1 MLYCSF
7 SWRICILLIAFLLSP
22 VYSHVRR
29 EGAGPNDPGLSR
41 YESRPDLAAPI
52 WDVKTYHPELVSP
65 GYWFVAPYKA
75 LDQDQADRSWVGP
88 HIYDGRTGE
97 LVWSG
102 ALSFTFS
109 KGNVEDFR
117 ISNVRGEYLMTL
129 MSQNR
134 GEGIILDSNYEIKDV
149 LVVDKPINTH
159 ELNFVEN
166 GTRAL
171 IVTSHNKMKA
181 TKEMSKAIGYDGECS
196 CAFDGIM
203 EYDTSTWKPVFDW
216 RSFGKIGLDEST
228 LTGAPVEKRCDGNWD
243 FM

>member
-1 MLYCSF
+1 MLYSAF
-7 SWRICILLIAFLLSP
+7 SWRTFIVPIVLLLSP
-22 VYSHVRR
+22 VYCHQRR
-29 EGAGPNDPGLSR
+29 ENAGPDDPGLSR
-41 YESRPDLAAPI
+41 YVSRPDLAAPI
-52 WDVKTYHPELVSP
+52 WDVKVYHKDLVSP

-75 LDQDQADRSWVGP
+75 LTEDDADRSWVGP

-102 ALSFTFS
+102 SLSFTFS

-117 ISNVRGEYLMTL
+117 ISNVNGRYLMTL

-134 GEGIILDSNYEIKDV
+134 GEGIILDSSYEIVDV
-149 LVVDKPINTH
+149 LEVDKPINTH

-171 IVTSHNKMKA
+171 IVTSHNKVKA
-181 TKEMSKAIGYDGECS
+181 TKEMSKAIGYDGECI
-196 CAFDGIM
+196 CAFDGIV
-203 EYDTSTWKPVFDW
+203 EYDTSSWKKTWEW
-216 RSFGKIGLDEST
+216 ESFGNVGLDEST
-228 LTGAPVEKRCDGNWD
+228 LTGAPVDRRCNGNWD